1 MLHNNPSTS
10 PHRDTPGSGR
20 ILYSDHSPR
29 TALSKS
35 VEDPDKRLLF
45 KNFVSKPPAQ
55 YSSTIDFDENWFDL
69 DEYE

>member
-29 TALSKS
+29 TAL
-35 VEDPDKRLLF
+35 
-45 KNFVSKPPAQ
+45 
-55 YSSTIDFDENWFDL
+55 
-69 DEYE
+69 